1 MSKTLLLILLAVVA
15 LGATTATG
23 VYLHQRGQKPPS
35 TLPSDTFTAEA
46 TRQQITQS
54 VSATGPVASNLDVA
68 IKCRAG
74 GEVLT
79 LPFDISDSV
88 KKGDLLVQIDQ
99 KDEKVLLEQAQVTL
113 QQSQSRLKEAIS
125 NEQIAEQDL
134 KTATEQAD
142 ANILSAQTKAANLQK
157 KAERQKQL
165 LAQNLASPEE
175 YETAQT
181 DAAQAATDLQTANI
195 AKENLKSQAV
205 ALEVK
210 KEDVELAKQ
219 QVELDQIDVRN
230 AQQQM
235 DYTTIRAPMDGVIAD
250 LTIQKGTIISS
261 AISNVGGGTSVMT
274 LSDLSH
280 IFVLASVD
288 ESDIGQ
294 VKVGQQVDITADA
307 FPGKHF
313 TGKVVRIATQGVNT
327 TNVVTFE
334 VKIEVTREDKR
345 LLKPQMTANVQI
357 IEANKPDVVTVPML
371 ALIRKQHKTF
381 VTIVK
386 PDGSTEEREVQIGI
400 DDGDNQEIVSGISP
414 GESVLVHKNDS
425 TSVWSAAAVVKRMP
439 GAGMPGGGR
448 R

>member
-1 MSKTLLLILLAVVA
+1 MTKTLLFIILAVGV
-15 LGATTATG
+15 LGATTAAG
-23 VYLHQRGQKPPS
+23 ILLHQRGQKTPS
-35 TLPSDTFTAEA
+35 TLPTDTFTAPA
-46 TRQQITQS
+46 TRQPIIQS

-68 IKCRAG
+68 IKCRAS

-79 LPFDISDSV
+79 LPFDISDAV

-113 QQSQSRLKEAIS
+113 QQSQSRLKEAES
-125 NEQIAEQDL
+125 TEQIAELDL

-142 ANILSAQTKAANLQK
+142 SNIVSAETKAANLQK
-157 KAERQKQL
+157 KADRQKQL

-175 YETAQT
+175 CETAET
-181 DAAQAATDLQTANI
+181 DSAQAVADLTTAKI
-195 AKENLKSQAV
+195 AREQLKSQAV

-219 QVELDQIDVRN
+219 QVKLDGIDLRN

-235 DYTTIRAPMDGVIAD
+235 DYTTILAPMDGVIAD

-274 LSDLSH
+274 LSDMSH
-280 IFVLASVD
+280 IFVMASVD
-288 ESDIGQ
+288 ESDIGG
-294 VKVGQQVDITADA
+294 VRVGQSVDITADA

-313 TGKVVRIATQGVNT
+313 NGKVVRIATQGVNT

-334 VKIEVTREDKR
+334 VKIEVTSEDKR
-345 LLKPQMTANVQI
+345 LLKPQMTANVNI
-357 IEANKPDVVTVPML
+357 IEVSKPDVLTVPML
-371 ALIRKQHKTF
+371 AIVRKQHKTF
-381 VTIVK
+381 VTVVK
-386 PDGSTEEREVQIGI
+386 PDSSNEDREVTIGV
-400 DDGDNQEIVSGISP
+400 DDGENQKSSP
-414 GESVLVHKNDS
+414 GFRPGRMCSCTRTNRPASGRRPRLL
-425 TSVWSAAAVVKRMP
+425 SACLGR
-439 GAGMPGGGR
+439 GMPGR